1 MHKQSP
7 LGRCSSWPLE
17 QGNPVIYYAR
27 ILWYSQELLDLLIGF
42 NRVVPRPRWAMPRD
56 KKKSK
61 SANLPACQLAASFVG
76 FPALNAFKTPE
87 AQVTV
92 IVKVGFLTIFKIFL
106 ETLDVTWQAVQSL
119 QKAPTSKCQIHLR
132 KLESWECRLLR
143 SCSWT
148 SCLQRHSPRL
158 LAREGNTNPVHSS
171 TWLAVDLIT

>member
-1 MHKQSP
+1 MHAYYDTLRSS
-7 LGRCSSWPLE
+7 LTCSSASIELF
-17 QGNPVIYYAR
+17 QGLGGLCQGKKRKAR
-27 ILWYSQELLDLLIGF
+27 A
-42 NRVVPRPRWAMPRD
+42 PT
-56 KKKSK
+56 
-61 SANLPACQLAASFVG
+61 CQLAASFVG

-119 QKAPTSKCQIHLR
+119 QKAPTSKSQIHLR

-171 TWLAVDLIT
+171 TYGSCPCSVHAQSSPVFHAKSLQREHPSYR